1 MNESQTPLPDIE
13 VGLSFHAQLREIV
26 GNDAMTLQIPEGS
39 TVADA
44 FEDAIRAHPGLTDF
58 RHVVAFARNDCLVNA
73 TTSLD
78 GGDRLDILPP
88 VSGG

>member
-1 MNESQTPLPDIE
+1 MNESQAPHPDIE
-13 VGLSFHAQLREIV
+13 VSLNFHAQLREIV
-26 GNDAMTLQIPEGS
+26 GDDALTLKIPEGS

-44 FEDAIRAHPGLTDF
+44 FEDAIRVHPGPTDF
-58 RHVVAFARNDCLVNA
+58 RHVVAFARNDGLVNA

>member
-26 GNDAMTLQIPEGS
+26 GDDAMTLQIPEGS

-44 FEDAIRAHPGLTDF
+44 FEDAIRAHP
-58 RHVVAFARNDCLVNA
+58 
-73 TTSLD
+73 
-78 GGDRLDILPP
+78 
-88 VSGG
+88 